1 MFGWLKSDPI
11 ENLEKQYKAKLKEA
25 METQRN
31 GNIRRYSELTQEAE
45 SILESIDALKNANQT
60 ELLS

>member
-11 ENLEKQYKAKLKEA
+11 EKLDKQYQAKLKEA

-31 GNIRRYSELTQEAE
+31 GNIQRYAELTQEAE
-45 SILESIDALKNANQT
+45 SILESIDALKAEVQKI
-60 ELLS
+60 